1 MRTLKSRKLE
11 FELPMNFANPE
22 KFRPAHIDESM
33 FARVPEFICN
43 ALFAAID
50 AAVPINPLTPFIYLR
65 DGTLPHFVVIYFM
78 EVQGVKKSLGTQRRF
93 FQAMH
98 LIEAYREYVILPAP
112 HYLAGQEPLDTVG
125 AVPKRKK
132 AVKSSGLAKESSATT
147 AEDNPVGEKPNET
160 EDEKDKS
167 SDTEDEKEKSS
178 DTVEE
183 EDKSGDPEEEKD
195 KSVESSVEKSG
206 KEEDVSGSS
215 SSGK

>member
-132 AVKSSGLAKESSATT
+132 AVKSSGLA
-147 AEDNPVGEKPNET
+147 
-160 EDEKDKS
+160 
-167 SDTEDEKEKSS
+167 
-178 DTVEE
+178 
-183 EDKSGDPEEEKD
+183 
-195 KSVESSVEKSG
+195 
-206 KEEDVSGSS
+206 
-215 SSGK
+215 

>member
-11 FELPMNFANPE
+11 FELPMNFANPD

-43 ALFAAID
+43 ALFAVID

-147 AEDNPVGEKPNET
+147 AEDNPVGEKPNE
-160 EDEKDKS
+160 DEKDKS

-178 DTVEE
+178 HTDEE
-183 EDKSGDPEEEKD
+183 
-195 KSVESSVEKSG
+195 
-206 KEEDVSGSS
+206 
-215 SSGK
+215 

>member
-147 AEDNPVGEKPNET
+147 AEDKPVGEKPN

-178 DTVEE
+178 DTDEE
-183 EDKSGDPEEEKD
+183 KDKSGDPEQEKD
-195 KSVESSVEKSG
+195 KSVESSVEKSR